1 MFVCVAGKNDIS
13 VNVLQTLFEKKDKN
27 YELGIICNQN
37 ETGKDSWQKSLR
49 FYARK
54 CGIREYTLQE
64 IYQMKELVFF
74 SMEFDQILKP
84 ERFIDARFYNIHFSL
99 LPKYRG
105 TYTSALP
112 ILYGEKQS
120 GVTLHR
126 IDRGIDTGDIIAQK
140 VIEIGEEDTSRDLY
154 LECIEKGTQLVIEY
168 MDVLLKGT
176 ESAIPQEKLGA
187 TYFGRN
193 AIDYSNLQI
202 DLRKTAYQIK
212 NQIRAFCFPEYQYPK
227 VFGKDI
233 EKAVITNNKSLKAP
247 GKVIMEEND
256 YMMISTIDYDI
267 KLYYPVNRSSSIR

>member
-105 TYTSALP
+105 MYTSALP

-168 MDVLLKGT
+168 MD
-176 ESAIPQEKLGA
+176 
-187 TYFGRN
+187 
-193 AIDYSNLQI
+193 
-202 DLRKTAYQIK
+202 
-212 NQIRAFCFPEYQYPK
+212 IR
-227 VFGKDI
+227 
-233 EKAVITNNKSLKAP
+233 
-247 GKVIMEEND
+247 
-256 YMMISTIDYDI
+256 
-267 KLYYPVNRSSSIR
+267 